1 MTQEVLQIERS
12 IKERREWDVKLTNYW
27 LTMLILAPITLG
39 IYPLVLFFKQIIRV
53 DKFIQRKRKYYSE
66 VINYTEKYLKENN
79 YFDEYQHKFNELKNS
94 YNDIFLRECK
104 ELNILLALLLSFVT
118 LGIYGIYFNY
128 RLNRIWD
135 DLQKFEEEFYDK
147 LNSIWIKVNIIKY
160 PINFRY
166 DSSKKRSFIVNILLT
181 VVSFGLWSIVW
192 QYKLWTDPDN
202 LYSEFHTAED
212 TVLNAIRK

>member
-12 IKERREWDVKLTNYW
+12 IKERREWDVKLTNFW
-27 LTMLILAPITLG
+27 LTMLILSPITLG
-39 IYPLVLFFKQIIRV
+39 IYPLVLLFKQIIRV
-53 DKFIQRKRKYYSE
+53 DKFIQRKRKYYSA

-104 ELNILLALLLSFVT
+104 ELNILLAILLSFVT

-147 LNSIWIKVNIIKY
+147 LNSIWIEVNIIKY

-181 VVSFGLWSIVW
+181 VVSFGLWSIFW
-192 QYKLWTDPDN
+192 AYKLWTDPDN
-202 LYSEFHTAED
+202 LYNEFHTAED
-212 TVLNAIRK
+212 TVLSATRK

>member
-12 IKERREWDVKLTNYW
+12 IKERKEWDVKLTNFW
-27 LTMLILAPITLG
+27 LTMLILNPITLG
-39 IYPLVLFFKQIIRV
+39 IYPLVLLFKQIIRV

-104 ELNILLALLLSFVT
+104 ELNILLAILLSFVT

-181 VVSFGLWSIVW
+181 VVSFGLWSIFW
-192 QYKLWTDPDN
+192 SYKLWTDPDN
-202 LYSEFHTAED
+202 LIASFT
-212 TVLNAIRK
+212 LLKIQC

>member
-1 MTQEVLQIERS
+1 MMQEILEIERS
-12 IKERREWDVKLTNYW
+12 IKERRESDIKLTNFW
-27 LTMLILAPITLG
+27 VTILLLSPVTLG
-39 IYPLVLFFKQIIRV
+39 IYPVIQGYKQIARI

-94 YNDIFLRECK
+94 YNDIFLKECK

-147 LNSIWIKVNIIKY
+147 LNLIWSKVDIIKY
-160 PINFRY
+160 PINFRIFY
-166 DSSKKRSFIVNILLT
+166 RPHHFESTFNSSFIWYCNSITIFITRIRTSQENGFANLL
-181 VVSFGLWSIVW
+181 W
-192 QYKLWTDPDN
+192 
-202 LYSEFHTAED
+202 
-212 TVLNAIRK
+212 

>member
-12 IKERREWDVKLTNYW
+12 IKERRKWDVKLTNYW

-39 IYPLVLFFKQIIRV
+39 IYPLVLLFKQIIRV

-181 VVSFGLWSIVW
+181 VVSFGLWSIFW
-192 QYKLWTDPDN
+192 AYKLWTDPDN
-202 LYSEFHTAED
+202 LYNEFHTAED
-212 TVLNAIRK
+212 TVLSAIKK

>member
-147 LNSIWIKVNIIKY
+147 LNLIWSKVDIIKY

-202 LYSEFHTAED
+202 LYNEFHTAED
-212 TVLNAIRK
+212 TVLSAIRK